1 MAKKIKKITKEE
13 VKIIEKI
20 LKKYSDLY
28 NDFIPVNIEIKREI
42 NIPKKNLFLLALLE
56 FYQELKGNSKKS

>member
-1 MAKKIKKITKEE
+1 MAKKIKEITKEE

-28 NDFIPVNIEIKREI
+28 NDFIPVNMEIKREI
-42 NIPKKNLFLLALLE
+42 NIPKKNLFLLALIE
-56 FYQELKGNSKKS
+56 FYQELKGNLNNN

>member
-1 MAKKIKKITKEE
+1 MAKNITKEE

-28 NDFIPVNIEIKREI
+28 NDFIPVNIEMKREI

>member
-1 MAKKIKKITKEE
+1 MEQNITKEE